1 MMSNEGECIRV
12 SSDYPN
18 IKTSADIINR
28 LANRDRLYGKYYFF
42 SVIIVLLLLLIGLII
57 ACLIDKSMRDNVWS
71 IITLKSMSIGIL
83 VLMVLYFIIPW
94 VQNYCIN
101 RLIINSW
108 NDKKK
113 I

>member
-1 MMSNEGECIRV
+1 MSDKTECITV

-28 LANRDRLYGKYYFF
+28 LANRDKLYNKYYFF
-42 SVIIVLLLLLIGLII
+42 SVVIVLILLLIGLII
-57 ACLIDKSMRDNVWS
+57 ACLIDKTIRDDVWS
-71 IITLKSMSIGIL
+71 VITLKSVSIGIL
-83 VLMVLYFIIPW
+83 ILMILYFILPW
-94 VQNYCIN
+94 VQNYVIN